1 MTWEIFVGIGV
12 LVSFM
17 IAIISPILKLNSS
30 ITELNCT
37 MKTLNENMEKNE
49 KRITKHG
56 EAIDDLVIRVGIC
69 ENDINN
75 MREKINYFHDV

>member
-1 MTWEIFVGIGV
+1 MTWEIFIGIGV

-17 IAIISPILKLNSS
+17 IAVISPILKLNKS

-37 MKTLNENMEKNE
+37 MKTVNDNMAKNE

-56 EAIDDLVIRVGIC
+56 EQIDDLSVRVGNC
-69 ENDINN
+69 ENDISN
-75 MREKINYFHDV
+75 MKEKIKYFHDV

>member
-17 IAIISPILKLNSS
+17 IAVISPILKLNKS

-37 MKTLNENMEKNE
+37 MKTLNENMAKNE

-56 EAIDDLVIRVGIC
+56 EQIDDLVVRVGDC
-69 ENDINN
+69 ESDIKN
-75 MREKINYFHDV
+75 MKEKIKYFHDV

>member
-17 IAIISPILKLNSS
+17 IAVISPILKLNKS

-37 MKTLNENMEKNE
+37 MKTVNENMAKNE

-56 EAIDDLVIRVGIC
+56 EELDELKNRVGSC
-69 ENDINN
+69 ENDISN
-75 MREKINYFHDV
+75 MKEKIKYFHDV

>member
-17 IAIISPILKLNSS
+17 IAVISPILKLNKS

-37 MKTLNENMEKNE
+37 MKTLNENMAKNE

-56 EAIDDLVIRVGIC
+56 EQIDDLAVRVGNC

-75 MREKINYFHDV
+75 MKEKIKYFHDV

>member
-17 IAIISPILKLNSS
+17 IAVISPILKLNKS

-37 MKTLNENMEKNE
+37 MKTLNENMAKNE

-56 EAIDDLVIRVGIC
+56 EQIDDLTVRVGDC
-69 ENDINN
+69 ENDIKN
-75 MREKINYFHDV
+75 MKEKIKYFHDV